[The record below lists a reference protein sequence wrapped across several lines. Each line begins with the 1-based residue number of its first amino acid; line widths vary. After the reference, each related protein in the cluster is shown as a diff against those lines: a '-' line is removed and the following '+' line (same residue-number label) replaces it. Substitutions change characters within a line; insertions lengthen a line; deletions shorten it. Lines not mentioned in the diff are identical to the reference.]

1 MRFCDVAP
9 RLSLCKTVPKMLCV
23 NHQTP
28 CGTPLLADLIRQ
40 RHDEYTFLIH
50 RCRATLTDVDYLTL
64 RQLNKMHCLKNAVKI
79 VHDLAKR
86 ESNHTPNPQDILA
99 AFQNC
104 STSDIVVC
112 QKKFLTSIS
121 HLSSPMIGF
130 SVKHNYSQMSQT
142 KKPESGID
150 SQGI

>member
-1 MRFCDVAP
+1 MNARS
-9 RLSLCKTVPKMLCV
+9 LSTVVVQP
-23 NHQTP
+23 
-28 CGTPLLADLIRQ
+28 
-40 RHDEYTFLIH
+40 Y
-50 RCRATLTDVDYLTL
+50 VDYLTL
-64 RQLNKMHCLKNAVKI
+64 RQLNKMHCLKSAVKI

-99 AFQNC
+99 AFQLC

-130 SVKHNYSQMSQT
+130 SVKHNYGQMSQT
-142 KKPESGID
+142 KKSERNFKVTHCDCSVPSQLFPGHFQLSLRFVTMIVHDEHID
-150 SQGI
+150 